1 MNYLSIYENC
11 RRRVRM
17 PWLRVGGTPQP
28 CLRPWGAPPLPR
40 ETRREPGEMPVQA
53 QEQHPKDFTL
63 PWAAGGL
70 GSTAVAVSVLRG
82 ACCPRTLPAFRSRQ
96 PTLARAA
103 GQRVLPA
110 AEGTGNPASPNR
122 AQGCPVEK
130 NLLAHCLKE

>member
-1 MNYLSIYENC
+1 
-11 RRRVRM
+11 M

-40 ETRREPGEMPVQA
+40 ETRRELGEMPLQA
-53 QEQHPKDFTL
+53 QKQHPKDFTF
-63 PWAAGGL
+63 PWPAGGL

-82 ACCPRTLPAFRSRQ
+82 ARCPRTLPAFRSPQ

-110 AEGTGNPASPNR
+110 AEGLETQHHPTLLR
-122 AQGCPVEK
+122 AAQWRK
-130 NLLAHCLKE
+130 TSLHTA